1 MSKHLSKEELQTD
14 PLIANVQRASA
25 FFNEN
30 RTVILAV
37 LIGLIV
43 VIGSLIGYRY
53 YSSAQEGKAQEFLA
67 TAENYYRI
75 GDYDRALNGDSFEL
89 TYGFVA
95 IANDFSGTNAGN
107 LALYYASVSSFKL
120 GNIEDAL
127 DYFSRYNA
135 PDGILGVGP
144 ISYHASILK
153 ANGSLQKAAE
163 TYLKAANWDI
173 NDSTTPYNLYKAAE
187 TYFELGNTV
196 KALEIADQI
205 LEDYPD
211 GDQAVNTQ
219 KLSGMISVS
228 L

>member
-37 LIGLIV
+37 LIGWIV